1 MTTIATPIIHWETI
15 LRPHRS
21 LPPRGFHILMLAL
34 TAVSFVC
41 GVMFIRMGAWPVC
54 GFFGVDVLLVYGA
67 FRLSY
72 RSGRRRET
80 LRLADDDFT
89 VERVSVRGDARF
101 WRFQAFWLRVRLVER
116 NEDMNRLLVS
126 SHGKSLAVGG
136 FLSAAERRDL
146 ATDIEAALGRW
157 RRS

>member
-1 MTTIATPIIHWETI
+1 MTTLAAPIIHWETI

-21 LPPRGFHILMLAL
+21 LPPRGFHILMLLL

-89 VERVSVRGDARF
+89 VERVSVRGEARF

-116 NEDMNRLLVS
+116 TEDMNRLLVS

-146 ATDIEAALGRW
+146 AADIEAALGRW